1 MNEEY
6 ALLVQRPQFRGD
18 DGPINGPSDDTGIRR
33 RPLHPHVPSAGE
45 LRDPDVGS
53 STIVTP
59 RSSKHLPKR
68 IGWGL
73 WLSIL
78 VSFIILV
85 AAVAFLSWLWFKDR
99 QDETWRRVMLS
110 GWSTQAITLTGVL
123 IRFAIG
129 SLGAISTSMIASIAA
144 ERHGLPKSAL
154 VEVSIARFT
163 NDGPQSF
170 WKHILS
176 GATFKPW
183 MRGIIAVLLLF
194 EVAAQFTS
202 TILLTDLRASHV
214 GSFDQDISHR
224 FTYDLLNTSLNEPL
238 PLESFT
244 HNYWVQ
250 KPSSSEI
257 FAEYWKPGKTGEGID
272 DTGATIIGF
281 LPLAVQ
287 SAREA
292 LRSFRG
298 MARVVD
304 TRVVC
309 IRPELTARFCY
320 ETYPP
325 SYDICGNI
333 TADLSNMP
341 QQIWNESLKSD
352 RRQYSGRFKCPILG
366 GPGDSFWKQSWI
378 LCGDLSNG
386 VLLGSSLTNATSLEN
401 STAFGG
407 RSWLLVDTALKN
419 QQRPSMEQ
427 GQHSHPTWNLV
438 NSTGSG
444 PWLQQWS
451 RTMAE
456 DGNTETEYHLRV
468 SLCFDSS
475 LAADVENLNITAST
489 SSNHTEPIFQYDAET
504 NQYNT
509 SAIRNQLG
517 SIRHNGTRNNTGREI
532 LIISDQDMNASLAEI
547 QGKPLR
553 TPYISSTFD
562 WLEIRNVNP
571 FEIPQ
576 NLLSQVFTDVL
587 NTTDSPALAIQAL
600 KTLLYRLIYYDHIS
614 TFTLAPD
621 NATIT
626 TFELVRTPNGR
637 WGLIAVLSIIF
648 GNVLLFV
655 IVTLLF
661 LEVTS
666 YSFIQNAWHAVAQVS
681 QSEEAWPLLETA
693 TLASD
698 KDMEY
703 WIHGREPP
711 EGIVAN
717 VKDFF
722 LDIGRLFQ
730 TRETRDSE
738 KLYVKSGVFT
748 TISSR

>member
-144 ERHGLPKSAL
+144 ERHGLPKSAI

-292 LRSFRG
+292 L
-298 MARVVD
+298 
-304 TRVVC
+304 
-309 IRPELTARFCY
+309 
-320 ETYPP
+320 
-325 SYDICGNI
+325 
-333 TADLSNMP
+333 
-341 QQIWNESLKSD
+341 
-352 RRQYSGRFKCPILG
+352 
-366 GPGDSFWKQSWI
+366 
-378 LCGDLSNG
+378 
-386 VLLGSSLTNATSLEN
+386 
-401 STAFGG
+401 
-407 RSWLLVDTALKN
+407 
-419 QQRPSMEQ
+419 
-427 GQHSHPTWNLV
+427 
-438 NSTGSG
+438 
-444 PWLQQWS
+444 
-451 RTMAE
+451 
-456 DGNTETEYHLRV
+456 
-468 SLCFDSS
+468 S
-475 LAADVENLNITAST
+475 LAAD
-489 SSNHTEPIFQYDAET
+489 
-504 NQYNT
+504 
-509 SAIRNQLG
+509 
-517 SIRHNGTRNNTGREI
+517 
-532 LIISDQDMNASLAEI
+532 
-547 QGKPLR
+547 
-553 TPYISSTFD
+553 
-562 WLEIRNVNP
+562 RNVNP

-681 QSEEAWPLLETA
+681 QSEEAWLLLETA

-738 KLYVKSGVFT
+738 KLYVKSGAPSGRKAKKKATVLALGYDAMMCWKCVLYY
-748 TISSR
+748 S

>member
-6 ALLVQRPQFRGD
+6 ALLVQRPQFRED

-59 RSSKHLPKR
+59 RSSKHLPGR

-292 LRSFRG
+292 L
-298 MARVVD
+298 
-304 TRVVC
+304 
-309 IRPELTARFCY
+309 
-320 ETYPP
+320 
-325 SYDICGNI
+325 
-333 TADLSNMP
+333 
-341 QQIWNESLKSD
+341 
-352 RRQYSGRFKCPILG
+352 
-366 GPGDSFWKQSWI
+366 
-378 LCGDLSNG
+378 
-386 VLLGSSLTNATSLEN
+386 
-401 STAFGG
+401 
-407 RSWLLVDTALKN
+407 
-419 QQRPSMEQ
+419 
-427 GQHSHPTWNLV
+427 
-438 NSTGSG
+438 
-444 PWLQQWS
+444 
-451 RTMAE
+451 
-456 DGNTETEYHLRV
+456 
-468 SLCFDSS
+468 S

-738 KLYVKSGVFT
+738 KLYVKSGAPGGRKAKKKATVLALGYDAMMCWKCVLYY
-748 TISSR
+748 S